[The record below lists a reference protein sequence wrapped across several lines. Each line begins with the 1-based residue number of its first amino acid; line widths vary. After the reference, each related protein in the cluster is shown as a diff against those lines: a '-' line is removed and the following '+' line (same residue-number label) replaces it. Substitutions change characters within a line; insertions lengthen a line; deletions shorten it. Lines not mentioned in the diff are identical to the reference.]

1 MAESPRPKRK
11 REEEEAAT
19 TAAPFPLAE
28 LRLRRVL
35 RESARDKAV
44 FLHGQPRPAAAGG
57 LQPRPRQSHAPAP
70 RDAAGFCVTGPS
82 PGPCGPALLCPA
94 ARGRTLA
101 VPARRCP
108 EPLEQGRR
116 RSGQLLLL
124 AQRAGFSCL
133 EGEAAVNCRQDANC
147 GAVDTVGTSG
157 PVPWSCASEQAV
169 SSPSGE
175 GTDAVVI
182 LEKTPFQE
190 EKVSDLLQR
199 HTKLELQMRNDI
211 YSTYHLYPPPEL
223 SEIKTTVVYPATEKH
238 LQKYLRQ
245 EVHLVRETWE
255 DYTNITLPFLQ
266 AQSFSIQWV
275 YNILEKKAEADRIIH
290 ENPDPCNGFV
300 IVPDFKWNQNQLDDL
315 YLIALVHCRE
325 IKSLRDLTAEHLPLL
340 RNILQEGKEAIVKR
354 YGVPG
359 SQLRIYLHYQP
370 SYYHLHVHFTAL
382 GYDAPGTSVE
392 RAHLLADVIDN
403 LAMDSMYYQ
412 KRALTFALRAD
423 ELLFKK
429 FQEAGRV

>member
-1 MAESPRPKRK
+1 MAEGPRPKRK
-11 REEEEAAT
+11 REEEEEAGAAPHGGT
-19 TAAPFPLAE
+19 VTAPFPLAE

-44 FLHGQPRPAAAGG
+44 FLHGE
-57 LQPRPRQSHAPAP
+57 
-70 RDAAGFCVTGPS
+70 VT
-82 PGPCGPALLCPA
+82 
-94 ARGRTLA
+94 
-101 VPARRCP
+101 
-108 EPLEQGRR
+108 
-116 RSGQLLLL
+116 
-124 AQRAGFSCL
+124 
-133 EGEAAVNCRQDANC
+133 
-147 GAVDTVGTSG
+147 
-157 PVPWSCASEQAV
+157 
-169 SSPSGE
+169 SPSGE

-190 EKVSDLLQR
+190 EKVSDLLKK
-199 HTKLELQMRNDI
+199 HTKLDLQMRNDI
-211 YSTYHLYPPPEL
+211 YSTYHLYPPAEL

-245 EVHLVRETWE
+245 EVHLIRETWE
-255 DYTNITLPFLQ
+255 DYKNITLPFIQ
-266 AQSFSIQWV
+266 SQSFSIQWV

-300 IVPDFKWNQNQLDDL
+300 LVPDFKWNQNQLDDL
-315 YLIALVHCRE
+315 YLIALIHRRE
-325 IKSLRDLTAEHLPLL
+325 VKSLRDLTAEHIPLL
-340 RNILQEGKEAIVKR
+340 RNILQEGKEAVVKHFS
-354 YGVPG
+354 VPG

-382 GYDAPGTSVE
+382 GYDAPGSSVE

-403 LAMDSMYYQ
+403 LTMDSLYYQ

>member
-1 MAESPRPKRK
+1 MAEAPRSKRK
-11 REEEEAAT
+11 REEEDGAAAHDGAAAT
-19 TAAPFPLAE
+19 DPFPLAE

-44 FLHGQPRPAAAGG
+44 FLHGE
-57 LQPRPRQSHAPAP
+57 
-70 RDAAGFCVTGPS
+70 VTGPS
-82 PGPCGPALLCPA
+82 G
-94 ARGRTLA
+94 
-101 VPARRCP
+101 
-108 EPLEQGRR
+108 
-116 RSGQLLLL
+116 
-124 AQRAGFSCL
+124 
-133 EGEAAVNCRQDANC
+133 D
-147 GAVDTVGTSG
+147 
-157 PVPWSCASEQAV
+157 
-169 SSPSGE
+169 

-190 EKVSDLLQR
+190 EKVSELLKK

-223 SEIKTTVVYPATEKH
+223 NEIKTTVVYPATEKH

-245 EVHLVRETWE
+245 EVHLIRETWE
-255 DYTNITLPFLQ
+255 DYKNITLPFIQ
-266 AQSFSIQWV
+266 SQSFSIQWV

-300 IVPDFKWNQNQLDDL
+300 LVPDFKWNQNQLDDL
-315 YLIALVHCRE
+315 YLIALVHRRDV
-325 IKSLRDLTAEHLPLL
+325 KSLRDLTAEHLPLL
-340 RNILQEGKEAIVKR
+340 RNILQEGTEAVAKR
-354 YGVPG
+354 FGVPG

-382 GYDAPGTSVE
+382 GYDAPGSSVE

-423 ELLFKK
+423 ELLLKK

>member
-1 MAESPRPKRK
+1 MAEAPRPKRK
-11 REEEEAAT
+11 REEEEDGAAAHDGAAAT
-19 TAAPFPLAE
+19 EPFPLAE

-44 FLHGQPRPAAAGG
+44 FLHGEGDG
-57 LQPRPRQSHAPAP
+57 LM
-70 RDAAGFCVTGPS
+70 
-82 PGPCGPALLCPA
+82 
-94 ARGRTLA
+94 
-101 VPARRCP
+101 
-108 EPLEQGRR
+108 
-116 RSGQLLLL
+116 
-124 AQRAGFSCL
+124 
-133 EGEAAVNCRQDANC
+133 
-147 GAVDTVGTSG
+147 
-157 PVPWSCASEQAV
+157 
-169 SSPSGE
+169 

-190 EKVSDLLQR
+190 EKVLELLKK

-245 EVHLVRETWE
+245 EVRLIRETWE
-255 DYTNITLPFLQ
+255 DYKNITLPFIQ
-266 AQSFSIQWV
+266 SQSFSIQWV

-300 IVPDFKWNQNQLDDL
+300 LVPDFKWNQNQVCLL
-315 YLIALVHCRE
+315 LLPWKRKELIDR
-325 IKSLRDLTAEHLPLL
+325 SAEKIFVILL
-340 RNILQEGKEAIVKR
+340 LIDGGEAVAKR
-354 YGVPG
+354 FGVPG
-359 SQLRIYLHYQP
+359 SQLRVYLHYQP

-382 GYDAPGTSVE
+382 GYDAPGSSVE

-423 ELLFKK
+423 ELLLKK

>member
-1 MAESPRPKRK
+1 MLGG
-11 REEEEAAT
+11 T
-19 TAAPFPLAE
+19 GG
-28 LRLRRVL
+28 RR
-35 RESARDKAV
+35 S
-44 FLHGQPRPAAAGG
+44 FLQRH
-57 LQPRPRQSHAPAP
+57 
-70 RDAAGFCVTGPS
+70 S
-82 PGPCGPALLCPA
+82 PGV
-94 ARGRTLA
+94 T
-101 VPARRCP
+101 
-108 EPLEQGRR
+108 
-116 RSGQLLLL
+116 
-124 AQRAGFSCL
+124 
-133 EGEAAVNCRQDANC
+133 
-147 GAVDTVGTSG
+147 
-157 PVPWSCASEQAV
+157 
-169 SSPSGE
+169 SPSGE

-190 EKVSDLLQR
+190 EKVLDLLKK
-199 HTKLELQMRNDI
+199 HTKLELQMHNDI

-245 EVHLVRETWE
+245 EVHLIRETWE
-255 DYTNITLPFLQ
+255 DYKNITLPFIQ
-266 AQSFSIQWV
+266 SQSFSIQWV

-300 IVPDFKWNQNQLDDL
+300 LVPDFKWNQTQLDDL
-315 YLIALVHCRE
+315 YLIALIHCRE

-340 RNILQEGKEAIVKR
+340 RNILQEGKEAITKCF
-354 YGVPG
+354 GVPG

-382 GYDAPGTSVE
+382 GYDAPGSSVE

-403 LAMDSMYYQ
+403 LVLDSAYYQ

-423 ELLFKK
+423 ELLLKK

>member
-11 REEEEAAT
+11 REEEEDGGAALRDGAAA

-44 FLHGQPRPAAAGG
+44 FLHGE
-57 LQPRPRQSHAPAP
+57 
-70 RDAAGFCVTGPS
+70 VTG
-82 PGPCGPALLCPA
+82 A
-94 ARGRTLA
+94 
-101 VPARRCP
+101 
-108 EPLEQGRR
+108 
-116 RSGQLLLL
+116 
-124 AQRAGFSCL
+124 
-133 EGEAAVNCRQDANC
+133 
-147 GAVDTVGTSG
+147 
-157 PVPWSCASEQAV
+157 
-169 SSPSGE
+169 SGE
-175 GTDAVVI
+175 GTDAVII

-190 EKVSDLLQR
+190 EKLSDLLKK

-223 SEIKTTVVYPATEKH
+223 SEIKATVVHPATEKH

-245 EVHLVRETWE
+245 EAHLIRETWE
-255 DYTNITLPFLQ
+255 DYKNITLPFIQ
-266 AQSFSIQWV
+266 SQSFSV
-275 YNILEKKAEADRIIH
+275 
-290 ENPDPCNGFV
+290 
-300 IVPDFKWNQNQLDDL
+300 QLDDL
-315 YLIALVHCRE
+315 YLIALVHRRE

-340 RNILQEGKEAIVKR
+340 RNILQEGKEAIAKR
-354 YGVPG
+354 FGVPG

-382 GYDAPGTSVE
+382 GYDAPGSSVE

-403 LAMDSMYYQ
+403 LALDSMYYQ

-423 ELLFKK
+423 ELLLKK

>member
-1 MAESPRPKRK
+1 MAEAPRPKRK
-11 REEEEAAT
+11 REEEEDGAAAHDGAAAT
-19 TAAPFPLAE
+19 EPFPLAE

-44 FLHGQPRPAAAGG
+44 FLHGE
-57 LQPRPRQSHAPAP
+57 
-70 RDAAGFCVTGPS
+70 VTG
-82 PGPCGPALLCPA
+82 
-94 ARGRTLA
+94 
-101 VPARRCP
+101 
-108 EPLEQGRR
+108 
-116 RSGQLLLL
+116 
-124 AQRAGFSCL
+124 
-133 EGEAAVNCRQDANC
+133 
-147 GAVDTVGTSG
+147 
-157 PVPWSCASEQAV
+157 
-169 SSPSGE
+169 PSGE

-190 EKVSDLLQR
+190 EKVLELLKK

-245 EVHLVRETWE
+245 EVRLIRETWE
-255 DYTNITLPFLQ
+255 DYKNITLPFIQ
-266 AQSFSIQWV
+266 SQSFSIQWV

-300 IVPDFKWNQNQLDDL
+300 LVPDFKWNQNQVCLL
-315 YLIALVHCRE
+315 LLPWKRKELIDR
-325 IKSLRDLTAEHLPLL
+325 SAEKIFVILL
-340 RNILQEGKEAIVKR
+340 LIDGGEAVAKR
-354 YGVPG
+354 FGVPG
-359 SQLRIYLHYQP
+359 SQLRVYLHYQP

-382 GYDAPGTSVE
+382 GYDAPGSSVE

-423 ELLFKK
+423 ELLLKK